1 MNFLYNMKIGTRLA
15 LGFASACLITIGIAI
30 YGIYM
35 MGQMSDTMARMYKH
49 PMTVAAN
56 INAVDSDVVR
66 MHRSMKD
73 VALAQA
79 PEAVD
84 AASAAVDTA
93 EKKMQDHMKIVA
105 ERFLGDKKYVE
116 DINRG
121 MAEWKPI
128 RDKVIALSKEGKRE
142 EATAITKAEGAA
154 KVKEL
159 ATAVTTLAELAE
171 KRGVE
176 FMNAAMVAAR
186 ECQIYF
192 IAAVAVGIVIAALFG
207 FAIARSVTMQI
218 GGEPAQAAAL
228 LRRIADGDL
237 TVDVHT
243 RPGDHTSVLAAAR
256 DMQASLSKVVATVRS
271 GVDSVSTASSQIAA
285 GNLDLSS
292 RTEHQASNLQQ
303 TAASMEEMNAI
314 VRNNADSARQAT
326 QLASSASAVAVKGG
340 QVVGQVV
347 TTMDEITAS
356 SRKISDI
363 ISVIDGIA
371 FQTNILALNAA
382 VEAARAGE
390 QGRGF
395 AVVASE
401 VRNLAQRS
409 ADAAKEIKTLIGTSV
424 ERVEAGAHLV
434 GEAGSTMSDIVSQVR
449 KVADLIGEISAATVE
464 QTSGI
469 GQVSD
474 AVNQLDQVTQ
484 QNAALVE
491 ESAAAADSL
500 KQQAERLVEAVSI
513 FKLSQGATAEVIH
526 RVSTTSQATV
536 KTLSKP
542 AVKAKPGAKV
552 VARPSAKPAAK
563 PTASAAPAARDNG
576 PAAPADNGDWES
588 F

>member
-1 MNFLYNMKIGTRLA
+1 MNFLYNMKIGSRLA

-35 MGQMSDTMARMYKH
+35 MGQMSDTMEKMYKH

-66 MHRSMKD
+66 MHRGMKD
-73 VALAQA
+73 VALAQT

-84 AASAAVDTA
+84 AAAAAVDAA
-93 EKKMQDHMKIVA
+93 EKKMQDHMKMVA

-116 DINRG
+116 EINRG

-128 RDKVIALSKEGKRE
+128 RDKVIALSRAGKPD
-142 EATAITKAEGAA
+142 EAAAITKAEGAA
-154 KVKEL
+154 KVKEVS
-159 ATAVTTLAELAE
+159 TAVTTLAELAE

-176 FMNAAMVAAR
+176 FMNAAMVAAK
-186 ECQIYF
+186 ESQIYF

-218 GGEPAQAAAL
+218 GGEPNDAAAL

-243 RPGDHTSVLAAAR
+243 RAGDHTSVLAAAR
-256 DMQASLSKVVATVRS
+256 DMQSSLSKVVATVRS

-356 SRKISDI
+356 SRKIADI

-513 FKLSQGATAEVIH
+513 FKLRQGATAEVIH
-526 RVSTTSQATV
+526 RVSTTSHATV
-536 KTLSKP
+536 KALPKP
-542 AVKAKPGAKV
+542 TAKAKPGAKP
-552 VARPSAKPAAK
+552 AAKPAAR

>member
-1 MNFLYNMKIGTRLA
+1 VNFLYNMKIGSRLA

-35 MGQMSDTMARMYKH
+35 MGQMSDTMEKMYKH

-66 MHRSMKD
+66 MHRGMKD
-73 VALAQA
+73 VALAQT

-84 AASAAVDTA
+84 AAAAAVDAA
-93 EKKMQDHMKIVA
+93 EKKMQDHMKMVA

-116 DINRG
+116 EINRG

-128 RDKVIALSKEGKRE
+128 RDKVIALSRAGKPD
-142 EATAITKAEGAA
+142 EAAAITKAEGAA
-154 KVKEL
+154 KVKEVS
-159 ATAVTTLAELAE
+159 TAVTTLAELAE

-176 FMNAAMVAAR
+176 FMNAAMVAAK
-186 ECQIYF
+186 ESQIYF

-218 GGEPAQAAAL
+218 GGEPNDAAAL

-243 RPGDHTSVLAAAR
+243 RAGDHTSVLAAAR
-256 DMQASLSKVVATVRS
+256 DMQSSLSKVVATVRS

-356 SRKISDI
+356 SRKIADI

-526 RVSTTSQATV
+526 RVSTTSHATV
-536 KTLSKP
+536 KALPKP
-542 AVKAKPGAKV
+542 TAKAKPGAKP
-552 VARPSAKPAAK
+552 AAKPAAR